1 MKIIFADDMADM
13 RENILS
19 SLNAVEEEFGPFEI
33 LGEAKNGR
41 ELIDL
46 VDKYPHVDLVLTD
59 LRMPTMDG
67 LSALVYLKAN
77 NKINKIVVIS
87 SENIVSISQAEKLR
101 VEAEI
106 EEKMGLLDK
115 IAHRVIDDEEVEGK
129 INSILLG
136 CEKLRLDPIQVA
148 EYYGANG
155 YMRKPV
161 SRRKMG
167 SLLEALSTQSGFIN
181 IGLV

>member
-19 SLNAVEEEFGPFEI
+19 SLKAVEEEFGPFEI
-33 LGEAKNGR
+33 LGEATNGR
-41 ELIDL
+41 ELISL
-46 VDKYPHVDLVLTD
+46 VERHPHVDLVLTD

-77 NKINKIVVIS
+77 NKIKNIFMIS
-87 SENIVSISQAEKLR
+87 SESIVSINQAEKLKMD
-101 VEAEI
+101 ADLD
-106 EEKMGLLDK
+106 EKMGLLDK
-115 IAHRVIDDEEVEGK
+115 IAHRVIDDEIVEGK
-129 INSILLG
+129 INSILTG
-136 CEKLRLDPIQVA
+136 CEKLRLDPIKVA
-148 EYYGANG
+148 EYYGATG
-155 YMRKPV
+155 YMRKPI

-167 SLLEALSTQSGFIN
+167 NLFEALSTQNGFIN